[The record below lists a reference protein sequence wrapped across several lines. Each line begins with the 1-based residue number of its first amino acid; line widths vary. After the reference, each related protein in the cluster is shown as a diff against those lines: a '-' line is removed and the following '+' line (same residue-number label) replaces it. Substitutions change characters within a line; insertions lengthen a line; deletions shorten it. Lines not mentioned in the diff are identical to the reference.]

1 MINGDHAVA
10 INFLRIYAA
19 KELYLN
25 YYSYFCEL

>member
-1 MINGDHAVA
+1 MINGDRVVA